1 MNEDIEKHMD
11 FLQISQ
17 NRKPE
22 IDNPTVAGTYKRK
35 LGGFENNKQLDLF
48 IAQEP
53 AAEYSRELPFI

>member
-1 MNEDIEKHMD
+1 MKILKKHME

-17 NRKPE
+17 NRKLE
-22 IDNPTVAGTYKRK
+22 IENPTVAGTYKKK

-48 IAQEP
+48 LAQEP